1 MAHDASVRSE
11 QAFEVD
17 NNELIGLR
25 EQAQTEFDNARAN
38 KTSFESQIVVLEE
51 LKYTVTNQA
60 ILEEIDNKIEEFRGE
75 ITEAEA
81 VIEDAQVAFNE
92 LAERSIVVVATRQ
105 AELAE
110 IEKQQRFTDA
120 KAHYDYLQAEI
131 QDYQNRLQYFD
142 EDADAAAGTE

>member
-75 ITEAEA
+75 IATADE
-81 VIEDAQVAFNE
+81 VIELAQVAFNE